1 LRQDKQ
7 TIPIEINLL
16 ALLRNLR
23 DDLIITKRNSMNAF
37 SPAHFRA
44 QFPALADAGVY
55 LDSAATA
62 LKPQAVIEATNQF
75 YSLSAGNVHRSQFAE
90 AQRLTARY
98 EAARDQV
105 ARLLNAESGK
115 NIVWTRGTTEAINM
129 VAQCYA
135 RPRLQPGDEIIVSE
149 AEHHANLV
157 PWLMV
162 AEQTGA
168 KVVKLPIGTD
178 CLADV
183 ARLPE
188 LITPRSRILALGQMS
203 NVTGGCP
210 DLARAIR
217 LAHES
222 GMVVM
227 VDGAQGVV
235 HFPADVQQLDIDFYA
250 FSAHKLYGPTGIGAL
265 YGKAALLEE
274 MTPWLGGGKMITE
287 VTFEGFKTQQVP
299 YRLEAGTPNVAG
311 VIGLSA
317 ALEWLADID
326 LQQAESWS
334 RGLATLAEEALKQR
348 PGFRSFR
355 VQDSSLLAFDFA
367 GVHHSDMVTLLAEYG
382 IALRAG
388 QHCAQPLLA
397 ALGVNG
403 TLRASFAPYNTQSD
417 VDALVAAVDRALA
430 LLVD

>member
-1 LRQDKQ
+1 
-7 TIPIEINLL
+7 
-16 ALLRNLR
+16 
-23 DDLIITKRNSMNAF
+23 MNAF

-62 LKPQAVIEATNQF
+62 LKPQAVMEATRLF

-90 AQRLTARY
+90 AQQLTARY
-98 EAARDQV
+98 EAARDRV

-135 RPRLQPGDEIIVSE
+135 RPRLRPGDEIIVSE

-168 KVVKLPIGTD
+168 RVVKLPLG
-178 CLADV
+178 ADHLPDI

-188 LITPRSRILALGQMS
+188 LITPRSKILALGQMS

-210 DLARAIR
+210 DLARAIAI
-217 LAHES
+217 AHAS
-222 GMVVM
+222 DIVVM

-235 HFPADVQQLDIDFYA
+235 HFPADVQKLDIDFYA
-250 FSAHKLYGPTGIGAL
+250 FSGHKIYGPTGIGAL
-265 YGKAALLEE
+265 YGKSALLSQ
-274 MTPWLGGGKMITE
+274 MSPWLGGGKMVTE
-287 VTFEGFKTQQVP
+287 VTFDGFKMQDLP
-299 YRLEAGTPNVAG
+299 WRLEAGTPNVAG

-317 ALEWLADID
+317 ALEWLEETD
-326 LQQAESWS
+326 LAQAESWS
-334 RGLATLAEEALKQR
+334 RGLATLAEEELKKR

-367 GVHHSDMVTLLAEYG
+367 GIHHSDMVTLLAQSG

-397 ALGVNG
+397 ALGVSG

-417 VDALVAAVDRALA
+417 VEALLVAIDRALD